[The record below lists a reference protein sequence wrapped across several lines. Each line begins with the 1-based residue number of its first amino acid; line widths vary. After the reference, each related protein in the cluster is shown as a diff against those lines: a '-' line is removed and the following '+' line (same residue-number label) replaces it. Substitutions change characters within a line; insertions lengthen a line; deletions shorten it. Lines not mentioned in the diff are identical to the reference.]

1 MVLIETDV
9 VIALASKTDKHH
21 EDVKKLLDRLAIT
34 ELSPYSLIE
43 LDLLITSRSLIVKI
57 PDFYQALNDVLEY
70 YKISVLA
77 PRPSHFIE
85 AWNLRKRY
93 NLTFFDSLHAATAL
107 EEEEVLVS
115 YDKTYSRVKELK
127 YKHPSSLL

>member
-21 EDVKKLLDRLAIT
+21 EDIKRLLDKLTTIK
-34 ELSPYSLIE
+34 LSPYSLIE
-43 LDLLITSRSLIVKI
+43 LDLLVTSHNLIVKT

-85 AWNLRKRY
+85 AWNLKKKY

-107 EEEEVLVS
+107 EEKETLVS
-115 YDKTYSRVKELK
+115 YDKMYSKVKELN
-127 YKHPSSLL
+127 YRHPSSLL

>member
-21 EDVKKLLDRLAIT
+21 EDIKRLLDKLTTIK
-34 ELSPYSLIE
+34 LSPYSLIE
-43 LDLLITSRSLIVKI
+43 LDLLVTSHNLIVKT

-77 PRPSHFIE
+77 PRSSHFIE
-85 AWNLRKRY
+85 AWNLRKKY

-107 EEEEVLVS
+107 EEKETLVS
-115 YDKTYSRVKELK
+115 YDKMYSKVKELN
-127 YKHPSSLL
+127 YRHPSSLL